1 MNCIFVHGLGQ
12 NAASWQRII
21 DYIETGSHQIA
32 SPDLFLSLE
41 EGKVDYH
48 HLYQR
53 FYDYCERLKG
63 PVHLCGLSLGAIL
76 SLNYAIDRPEKVQS
90 LILINA
96 QYKMPR
102 FLLSLQNVVFRMLPS
117 PVFQKMGLP
126 KKDVIQLT
134 TSMKQLDFSREL
146 ADISCPTLILC
157 GEKDK
162 PNKKA
167 AEQLSSLINGASLKI
182 IRKAGHEAN
191 TDNPKELSEIIND
204 FWNASVSYPSK
215 HESV

>member
-12 NAASWQRII
+12 NAASWQRVI
-21 DYIETGSHQIA
+21 DYTETDSHQIA

-41 EGKVDYH
+41 EGKVNYH

-53 FYDYCERLKG
+53 FYDYCERLDG
-63 PVHLCGLSLGAIL
+63 PIHLCGLSLGAIL
-76 SLNYAIDRPEKVQS
+76 SLNYALDRPEKVQS
-90 LILINA
+90 LLLISP
-96 QYKMPR
+96 QYKMPG
-102 FLLSLQNVVFRMLPS
+102 FLLSLQNVIFRMLPS

-134 TSMKQLDFSREL
+134 NSMKQIDFNRQL

-167 AEQLSSLINGASLKI
+167 AEQLSSLDSWCKLKNN
-182 IRKAGHEAN
+182 R
-191 TDNPKELSEIIND
+191 
-204 FWNASVSYPSK
+204 
-215 HESV
+215 ESRT

>member
-12 NAASWQRII
+12 NAASWQRVI
-21 DYIETGSHQIA
+21 DYTETDSHQIA

-41 EGKVDYH
+41 EGKVNYH

-53 FYDYCERLKG
+53 FYDYCERLDG
-63 PVHLCGLSLGAIL
+63 PIHLCGLSLGAIL
-76 SLNYAIDRPEKVQS
+76 SLNYALDRPEKVQS
-90 LILINA
+90 LLLISP
-96 QYKMPR
+96 QYKMPG
-102 FLLSLQNVVFRMLPS
+102 FLLSLQNVIFRMLPS

-134 TSMKQLDFSREL
+134 NSMKQIDFNRQL

-167 AEQLSSLINGASLKI
+167 AEQLSSLIAGASLKI

-191 TDNPKELSEIIND
+191 VDNPQELAEIIND
-204 FWNASVSYPSK
+204 FWS
-215 HESV
+215 ESVLSPSQHENV

>member
-12 NAASWQRII
+12 NAASWQRVI
-21 DYIETGSHQIA
+21 DYIETGSHQIT
-32 SPDLFLSLE
+32 SPDLFPPLE
-41 EGKVDYH
+41 EGKVNYH
-48 HLYQR
+48 HLYQC
-53 FYDYCERLKG
+53 FYDYCERLEG
-63 PVHLCGLSLGAIL
+63 PIHLCGLSLGAIL
-76 SLNYAIDRPEKVQS
+76 SLNYALDRPEKVQS
-90 LILINA
+90 LILIGA

-102 FLLSLQNVVFRMLPS
+102 FLLSFQNVVFRVLPS

-134 TSMKQLDFSREL
+134 TSMKQLDFSRKL

-167 AEQLSSLINGASLKI
+167 AEQLSSLIADASLKI

-191 TDNPKELSEIIND
+191 VDNPQELAEIING
-204 FWNASVSYPSK
+204 FWN
-215 HESV
+215 ESVLSPSQHKNV

>member
-1 MNCIFVHGLGQ
+1 VR
-12 NAASWQRII
+12 S
-21 DYIETGSHQIA
+21 
-32 SPDLFLSLE
+32 
-41 EGKVDYH
+41 
-48 HLYQR
+48 
-53 FYDYCERLKG
+53 
-63 PVHLCGLSLGAIL
+63 SLGAIL
-76 SLNYAIDRPEKVQS
+76 SLNYALDRPEKVQS
-90 LILINA
+90 LILIGA

-102 FLLSLQNVVFRMLPS
+102 FLLSFQNVVFRVLPS

-134 TSMKQLDFSREL
+134 TSMKQLDFSRKL

-167 AEQLSSLINGASLKI
+167 AEQLSSLIAGASLKI

-191 TDNPKELSEIIND
+191 VDNPQELAEIIND
-204 FWNASVSYPSK
+204 FWS
-215 HESV
+215 ESVLSPSQHENV